1 MAIAKERT
9 GGHGN
14 KTAGCRGV
22 PGLPNLEFIPGSWV
36 VFHSEDHDGWIR
48 GEVKR
53 ADRNMYGPNDYVI
66 HFTER
71 LSIQVM

>member
-1 MAIAKERT
+1 MATARERT

-14 KTAGCRGV
+14 KTAGYRGIH
-22 PGLPNLEFIPGSWV
+22 GLPNFKFVPDSRV

-48 GEVKR
+48 GEVKEAR
-53 ADRNMYGPNDYVI
+53 RNMYVPNDYVI
-66 HFTER
+66 HFTEW